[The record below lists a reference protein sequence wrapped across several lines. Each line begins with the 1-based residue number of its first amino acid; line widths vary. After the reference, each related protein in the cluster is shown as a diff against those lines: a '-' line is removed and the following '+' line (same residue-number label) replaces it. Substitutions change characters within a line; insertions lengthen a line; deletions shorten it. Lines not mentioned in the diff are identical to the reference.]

1 MLHIIL
7 LILKIFGFLI
17 LGILAFVLLVF
28 FVVLLSP
35 FTYRLEA
42 SVENTRESMRGGLK
56 FHWLFRLVSGRVSY
70 TDGEM
75 SWRLRI
81 AWKSFGSGADAGKD
95 SSGGDEKTVSWQA
108 LPEKKHAAGEETR
121 KQEQKKREEKEK
133 KEEERR
139 EKEPKKKPEKKKR
152 PSLSEKLKEFWG
164 KIKYTFQK
172 FCDNIRTLEKKKDK
186 LLSFIENETHHNAF
200 LRAIK
205 EIRRF
210 LQSLKPRKADIWFEF
225 GFEDPALTGYA
236 LALLSMIYPSIGE
249 FTRLQPDFEHKV
261 LRGKADIKGRIRAIH
276 ALVLARNMLLDKNV
290 RATYRHIR
298 NFKL

>member
-1 MLHIIL
+1 MLHPAGR
-7 LILKIFGFLI
+7 KPSPMCMA
-17 LGILAFVLLVF
+17 LA
-28 FVVLLSP
+28 
-35 FTYRLEA
+35 R
-42 SVENTRESMRGGLK
+42 RGSTIHPK
-56 FHWLFRLVSGRVSY
+56 
-70 TDGEM
+70 
-75 SWRLRI
+75 
-81 AWKSFGSGADAGKD
+81 A
-95 SSGGDEKTVSWQA
+95 
-108 LPEKKHAAGEETR
+108 
-121 KQEQKKREEKEK
+121 
-133 KEEERR
+133 RR
-139 EKEPKKKPEKKKR
+139 
-152 PSLSEKLKEFWG
+152 
-164 KIKYTFQK
+164 KYTFQK

-276 ALVLARNMLLDKNV
+276 ALVLAWNMLLDKNV